1 MQKQK
6 ALCTA
11 ETLIAT
17 AKQNLF
23 LPICNRNYLI
33 WILVQICVILALKIN
48 IYWLYKYSPLILIS
62 TSKYFH
68 LCDIFQSLVL
78 IISHLYRN
86 KQKKKKKG
94 VEFSLKR
101 KPQCW
106 QRCSVRTE
114 EGCVIW
120 CELIKDINSMM
131 NRASLL
137 RLFCKFTFWFYFW
150 VKIRKYIFRLYWT
163 QILIN
168 LPLNHAL
175 IGFMNIFSDSALVH
189 RKNLTHH
196 VASEKEIRYQNQL
209 NFIHILPNYNSYLKV
224 LYIAT

>member
-11 ETLIAT
+11 ETLTAT
-17 AKQNLF
+17 ARQNLF

-86 KQKKKKKG
+86 KQKKKK
-94 VEFSLKR
+94 ER
-101 KPQCW
+101 CW
-106 QRCSVRTE
+106 
-114 EGCVIW
+114 
-120 CELIKDINSMM
+120 
-131 NRASLL
+131 
-137 RLFCKFTFWFYFW
+137 
-150 VKIRKYIFRLYWT
+150 IF
-163 QILIN
+163 
-168 LPLNHAL
+168 
-175 IGFMNIFSDSALVH
+175 
-189 RKNLTHH
+189 
-196 VASEKEIRYQNQL
+196 SEKETTVLTAMLGQDGGGL
-209 NFIHILPNYNSYLKV
+209 CYLMWTDQRHKQHDEQSFSTPTV
-224 LYIAT
+224 L

>member
-86 KQKKKKKG
+86 KQKRK
-94 VEFSLKR
+94 KR
-101 KPQCW
+101 K
-106 QRCSVRTE
+106 V
-114 EGCVIW
+114 
-120 CELIKDINSMM
+120 
-131 NRASLL
+131 
-137 RLFCKFTFWFYFW
+137 
-150 VKIRKYIFRLYWT
+150 
-163 QILIN
+163 
-168 LPLNHAL
+168 
-175 IGFMNIFSDSALVH
+175 
-189 RKNLTHH
+189 
-196 VASEKEIRYQNQL
+196 L
-209 NFIHILPNYNSYLKV
+209 NFLWKGNHSADSDARSGWRRVV
-224 LYIAT
+224 LSDVNWSKT